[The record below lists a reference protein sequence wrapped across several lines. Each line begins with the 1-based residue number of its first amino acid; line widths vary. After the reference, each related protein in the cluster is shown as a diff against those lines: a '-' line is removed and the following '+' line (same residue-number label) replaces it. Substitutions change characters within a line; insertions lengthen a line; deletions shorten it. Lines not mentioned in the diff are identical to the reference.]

1 MRVDSVAVAMPKPR
15 KEFVKFNNSDDDD
28 LDDEEDEEEIL
39 PLDDDESD
47 EDDEDSEDEGEGEG
61 EWDEDDDAAGG
72 AGDSDDDDASSDGDG
87 DGAAPAR
94 ASSAGWGKSRR
105 GFYGGDDAGDDEDA
119 AEAEEA
125 ARLEQQEVL
134 RLQKEQAARLRLDDF
149 GELAAPKASSRGAPS
164 AEALDDE
171 LQALARGGLGASVR
185 VESLER
191 DLRGMSEREKLQHVR
206 AEAPEL
212 QQLLADFKGHV
223 KEAREVLQPL
233 LADARA
239 RRLPTEGGVGFV
251 QLKLQLL
258 LSYCSNIA
266 FYLLLKC
273 NGQPVRDHPVVDA
286 LLRHRLLIQRLKP
299 IEAKHQYRVRKLLEL
314 AASEENGGGGLSAA
328 QADLQHRPRPDLLLP
343 SRDGDGDADGDDD
356 GIGAGGGA
364 AAAVGAYRPPRLAA
378 VPYEEERGAAK
389 RERRRLRDVQRASD
403 SRLVREL
410 RAEVSEAPERY
421 HADDFGGRLD
431 SNSQAVQRVRRE
443 EDELREYEEA
453 NLQRLQL
460 TKEQRRD
467 QKKRRRQPT
476 FADELAGF
484 DDFSHLSRVAA
495 DDGADDFGAE
505 REKALKQYLNSIE
518 QRAGGKKGRRSA
530 DDDVP
535 RVGADEKAARHE
547 ARAAARQRKAAA
559 AADDD
564 DDYGGGGGGAP
575 PEEDPFYAQVRDA
588 TAGKKQRRTD
598 RASAAAAAAAD
609 EEASAAAAARASRPK
624 DSAEPGEKREAGRQI
639 ERNRGLTRERKKI
652 DRNPRVKNREK
663 FRRATIKRKGQVRE
677 VREAE
682 GGSYAG
688 EASGI
693 RKGVSHSRKFAK

>member
-1 MRVDSVAVAMPKPR
+1 MPKPR

-47 EDDEDSEDEGEGEG
+47 DDEDSEDEGEGEG

-343 SRDGDGDADGDDD
+343 SRGDDADADGDDD

-505 REKALKQYLNSIE
+505 RERALKQYLNSIE

-547 ARAAARQRKAAA
+547 ARAAARQRR
-559 AADDD
+559 
-564 DDYGGGGGGAP
+564 P
-575 PEEDPFYAQVRDA
+575 PPP
-588 TAGKKQRRTD
+588 RTTTTTT
-598 RASAAAAAAAD
+598 AAAAAARRRRRTHSTRRCATRRRGRSSG
-609 EEASAAAAARASRPK
+609 APTARRRRRRRRP
-624 DSAEPGEKREAGRQI
+624 
-639 ERNRGLTRERKKI
+639 TR
-652 DRNPRVKNREK
+652 
-663 FRRATIKRKGQVRE
+663 RRARRRRRGRRGRRIRRSRARSARRGARSNGT
-677 VREAE
+677 
-682 GGSYAG
+682 AG
-688 EASGI
+688 
-693 RKGVSHSRKFAK
+693 